1 MPGIWASPF
10 SIHVVRDSVVTLL
23 PFTVNVPRL
32 EIPLRP
38 GPIFFALLAA
48 KWHMVHFFSNTSLPP
63 AAEPAPP
70 GLADFLGGVLAGG
83 SCAGSAPGTARDSVP
98 KISIFRFTLPHSLNS
113 RFL

>member
-38 GPIFFALLAA
+38 GPIFFASLSA
-48 KWHMVHFFSNTSLPP
+48 KWHMVHFFSNTSLPR
-63 AAEPAPP
+63 AAEHAAPS
-70 GLADFLGGVLAGG
+70 LAHLLGVVLAGA
-83 SCAGSAPGTARDSVP
+83 SCARSGPATARDP
-98 KISIFRFTLPHSLNS
+98 TPR
-113 RFL
+113 